1 MGLNEMLQFFR
12 QMSGKLGSNV
22 YAGVQGQV
30 SPQHISFMRQLQR
43 EMKEKSTLDLPL
55 KDLPVV
61 VFDIETTG
69 FHPEKGDYVI
79 SIGAIKMIGEE
90 IIESDTFYSLI
101 KSHVP
106 LPYEISKL
114 TNIQDEDLLIAPE
127 ASEVLINFLKFINSS
142 ILVAHHAKH
151 EQIFMQRMTLDLLRT
166 KFEHRVIDTS
176 FLMRIVDP
184 NVKALSLE
192 EACSLCEVE
201 IRNRHHALWDARMTA
216 EIWSFYLKKA
226 TDAGFHQLRDVY
238 EQLAKL

>member
-22 YAGVQGQV
+22 YAGVHGQM

-43 EMKEKSTLDLPL
+43 EMKEKNTLDLPL

-69 FHPEKGDYVI
+69 FYPERDDYVI
-79 SIGAIKMIGEE
+79 SIGAIKMIGSE
-90 IIESDTFYSLI
+90 ILETETFYSLV

-106 LPYEISKL
+106 LPPQISEL
-114 TNIQDEDLLIAPE
+114 TNILDDDLLTAPD
-127 ASEVLINFLKFINSS
+127 ASEVLMNFLKFVQSS

-151 EQIFMQRMTLDLLRT
+151 EQIFMQRMTLDLLST

-176 FLMRIVDP
+176 FLMRIFDP
-184 NVKALSLE
+184 YVKSLALE
-192 EACSLCEVE
+192 DACALCGVEV
-201 IRNRHHALWDARMTA
+201 RNRHHALWDARMTA
-216 EIWSFYLKKA
+216 EVWSFYLKKA
-226 TDAGFHQLRDVY
+226 TDTGFHQLRDVY
-238 EQLAKL
+238 EHLAKL